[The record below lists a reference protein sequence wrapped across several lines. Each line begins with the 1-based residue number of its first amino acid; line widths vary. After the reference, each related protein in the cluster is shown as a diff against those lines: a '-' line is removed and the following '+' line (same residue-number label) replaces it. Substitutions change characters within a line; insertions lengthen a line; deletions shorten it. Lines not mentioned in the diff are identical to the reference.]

1 MGTLDGFQRLAGDP
15 PKGPKGFPRAANG
28 RFKSPQSTVKQP
40 PGPPGGCP
48 EAAARLAK
56 DPWGPMGG
64 ELLRPRGHPRDLGIP
79 GDSQASPGT
88 FRDPW
93 ESPSASLDPPEIAI
107 HNSLAC
113 GFHHGTYVPLS
124 HWYQRLEASTLE
136 RCGSGAGGMWQ
147 GRGVR
152 GKPGGRAA
160 VCVT

>member
-1 MGTLDGFQRLAGDP
+1 MTP
-15 PKGPKGFPRAANG
+15 NGP
-28 RFKSPQSTVKQP
+28 FKSPQSTVKQP

-79 GDSQASPGT
+79 GDSQGSPGT

-107 HNSLAC
+107 HNSPAC
-113 GFHHGTYVPLS
+113 GFHHRTYVPLS
-124 HWYQRLEASTLE
+124 HWYQRLEASTSPLAS
-136 RCGSGAGGMWQ
+136 GLSNVVGAGRVGC
-147 GRGVR
+147 
-152 GKPGGRAA
+152 GKAGGLEANQVGA
-160 VCVT
+160 LLCV